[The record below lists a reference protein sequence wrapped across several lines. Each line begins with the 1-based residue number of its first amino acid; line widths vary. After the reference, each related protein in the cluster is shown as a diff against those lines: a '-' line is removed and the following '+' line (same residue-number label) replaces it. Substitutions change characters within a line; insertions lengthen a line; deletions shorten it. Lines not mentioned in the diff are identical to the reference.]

1 MLLTSF
7 HILSTMVL
15 TVCIVCI
22 FTNTLWNKI
31 DSILFPKN
39 NCICGKAAY
48 KSDGKRCLE
57 KKTNRCGHANWAVM
71 KEYSGINSIFEKS

>member
-1 MLLTSF
+1 M
-7 HILSTMVL
+7 IDGEK
-15 TVCIVCI
+15 
-22 FTNTLWNKI
+22 FTI

-57 KKTNRCGHANWAVM
+57 KKTNRGPTVHQNT
-71 KEYSGINSIFEKS
+71 FETIQEAMTTL